1 MTFIKEFFAIVWDTT
16 KSFWACIWDLIGT
29 EGKTKPAE
37 ILTAITILAVLY
49 FVFLVLWAVLG

>member
-1 MTFIKEFFAIVWDTT
+1 MQTLKELFWLAWDTI
-16 KSFWACIWDLIGT
+16 KSFWAWVWDLIGT

-49 FVFLVLWAVLG
+49 FGFLVLWAVLA